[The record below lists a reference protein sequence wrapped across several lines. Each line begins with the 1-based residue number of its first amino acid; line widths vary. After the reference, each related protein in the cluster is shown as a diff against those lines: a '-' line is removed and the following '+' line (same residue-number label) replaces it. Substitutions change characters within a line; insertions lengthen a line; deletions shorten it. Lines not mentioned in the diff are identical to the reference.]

1 MPERGAGKESVS
13 GMLPTVDSE
22 RKKRLAAFQKAV
34 AIRFRSPEL
43 LNLSFIHRSASNE
56 NAEKLNNERLEFLG
70 DAILGAV
77 TATLLFSRMKDKAE
91 GDLAK
96 VKSVVVSEESLAE
109 IAFELGIDSLLVLG
123 KGEES
128 SGGRHKKA
136 ILADS
141 LEALIGALYLDS
153 GYGSAFDFVERIVS
167 AEIDRV
173 LQDRHRK
180 DYKTLLQELS
190 QRLYKTYPAYRLLRK
205 SGPDHDRQFWMEVV
219 VDGKSYGPGAGRNKK
234 DAEQVAA
241 KMAYEILANEGSQ
254 HPVASIQ
261 TI

>member
-1 MPERGAGKESVS
+1 VSERAAGKESVS
-13 GMLPTVDSE
+13 GVLPSVDPDR
-22 RKKRLAAFQKAV
+22 RKKLAVFQKTV
-34 AIRFRSPEL
+34 SIRFRSPEL

-56 NAEKLNNERLEFLG
+56 NADKLNNERLEFLG

-77 TATLLFSRMKDKAE
+77 TATLLFSRMKDRSE

-109 IAFELGIDSLLVLG
+109 IAFGLGMDALVVLG

-128 SGGRHKKA
+128 SGGRLKKA

-153 GYGSAFDFVERIVS
+153 GYANAFGFVERIVT
-167 AEIDRV
+167 AGIDRV
-173 LQDRHRK
+173 LEDRHRK

-190 QRLYKTYPAYRLLRK
+190 QRLFKSYPAYRLLRK
-205 SGPDHDRQFWMEVV
+205 SGPDHDRQFWMEAV
-219 VDGKSYGPGAGRNKK
+219 VDGITYGPGAGRNKK
-234 DAEQVAA
+234 DAEQAAA
-241 KMAYEILANEGSQ
+241 KLAYEVLLKEGSQ
-254 HPVASIQ
+254 
-261 TI
+261 